1 MKPEEKCLTN
11 GKAKI
16 RITADFS
23 SETMQTNK
31 ECSDKFVLRGKEKCI
46 NLEFCILKNYPSKMK
61 ANKDFFRKTKIE
73 GICCQ

>member
-1 MKPEEKCLTN
+1 MKPEEKHLTS
-11 GKAKI
+11 GKAKV

-31 ECSDKFVLRGKEKCI
+31 ECSDIFVLRGKEKRT
-46 NLEFCILKNYPSKMK
+46 NLEFCTLKHYPSKMK

-73 GICCQ
+73 GICCL